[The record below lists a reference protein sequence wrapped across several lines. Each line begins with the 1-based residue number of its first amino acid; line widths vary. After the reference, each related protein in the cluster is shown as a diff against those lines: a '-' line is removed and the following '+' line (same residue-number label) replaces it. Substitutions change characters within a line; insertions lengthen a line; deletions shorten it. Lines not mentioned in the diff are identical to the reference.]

1 MLALIKVTGDSM
13 LPVYKEGDF
22 VVVTKIPLFLRCLRK
37 GDVIVFTR
45 SPYGILIKKI
55 ERIISHDEIYVTGT
69 HGDSLDSHRIGPINK
84 ATIIGRVI
92 LHIPKSK

>member
-22 VVVTKIPLFLRCLRK
+22 VIVTKIPLFLHYLRK

-45 SPYGILIKKI
+45 NPYGILIKQI
-55 ERIISHDEIYVTGT
+55 ERIISPDEIYVTGT

-84 ATIIGRVI
+84 ASIIGRVI